1 MIDFDR
7 LNFDPG
13 NMNKNFVLSLQ
24 LKEHPEISKI
34 ANFGGK
40 IFQDTKNTLV
50 SNLVGFADLSCT

>member
-13 NMNKNFVLSLQ
+13 NRNKNFAFSLQ
-24 LKEHPEISKI
+24 LKKHPEISKI

-40 IFQDTKNTLV
+40 IF
-50 SNLVGFADLSCT
+50 